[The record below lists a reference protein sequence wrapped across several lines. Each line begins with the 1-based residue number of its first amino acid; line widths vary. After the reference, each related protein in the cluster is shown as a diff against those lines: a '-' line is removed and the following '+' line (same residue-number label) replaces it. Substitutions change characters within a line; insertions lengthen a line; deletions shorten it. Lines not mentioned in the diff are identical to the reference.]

1 MTGDA
6 FEFAIKKDV
15 RNNPIVREVDQE
27 RHREMWRATGLSV
40 FLVLVVL
47 FSMWQHF
54 TLRQFGY
61 RMEPMQQELADEREI
76 QRHLRLEI
84 ESLRSLERIERMA
97 TRELHM
103 VAPGPGDSEV
113 IARVLPAQV
122 PPQSVVA
129 RR

>member
-27 RHREMWRATGLSV
+27 RHREMWRSAGV
-40 FLVLVVL
+40 NAFLVLVVL
-47 FSMWQHF
+47 VSMWQR
-54 TLRQFGY
+54 LEVRRYGY
-61 RMEPMQQELADEREI
+61 QMEPMQQELAEEREI

-84 ESLRSLERIERMA
+84 ESLRSLDNIEHRA